1 MNPVL
6 VFKTSVTSRA
16 EAARITPLLEH
27 LLQSGSRW
35 NFDLEDWEN
44 ILRVEGNTCSPNE
57 IIHLLNEAGYR
68 CEELPD

>member
-16 EAARITPLLEH
+16 EAARITPLLER

-44 ILRVEGNTCSPNE
+44 ILRVESNSCGAKE
-57 IIHLLNEAGYR
+57 IIYTLNKAGYF